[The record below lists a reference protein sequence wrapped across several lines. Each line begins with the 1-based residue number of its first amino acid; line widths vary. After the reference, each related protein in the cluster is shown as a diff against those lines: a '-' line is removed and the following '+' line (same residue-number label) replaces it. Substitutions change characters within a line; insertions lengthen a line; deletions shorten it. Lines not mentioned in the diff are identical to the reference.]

1 LGYQTFV
8 NPLDLAWKQLMSTG
22 LSEDGWTWDWTTLGT
37 LGNEGSEKIVRAK
50 IVAKANGVW
59 ASLGLIAA
67 TNSLAERILVNTSL
81 KDGQEFKSGETL
93 VHWEGPAR
101 IVLAYE
107 RPFLNLASYASG
119 IATSTRK
126 LVLAAKSACPDRS
139 PRVTATRKIL
149 PAYRDIAIA
158 AVIAG
163 GGHSHRVNLS
173 GGVLIKENHVAAA
186 GGIAAAIRGARSIA
200 PHGLKIETEVRN
212 EKELREALEAKVD
225 GVLLDNFTPE
235 QIRSALL
242 ILASSSP
249 RPVVEVSGGINDSNI
264 REFAIEG
271 VDVISVGSLT
281 HTVRATDLSMLM
293 ENT

>member
-1 LGYQTFV
+1 
-8 NPLDLAWKQLMSTG
+8 MSTG